1 MPRFRGRRN
10 KMKKKIKDLTLEECK
25 NICSK
30 YRECDKGCPLNDKEI
45 PCDFMGLL
53 PEDLEKEV
61 EIDE

>member
-1 MPRFRGRRN
+1 
-10 KMKKKIKDLTLEECK
+10 MKKKIKDLTLEECK